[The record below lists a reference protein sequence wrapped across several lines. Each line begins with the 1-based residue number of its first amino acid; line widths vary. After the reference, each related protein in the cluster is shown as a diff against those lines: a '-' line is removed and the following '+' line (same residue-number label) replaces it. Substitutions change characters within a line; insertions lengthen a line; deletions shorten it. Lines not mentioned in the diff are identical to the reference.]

1 MKNRFNHIKKGAPP
15 CTSPV
20 GGAEERLRGG
30 NSRWDCHFEPG
41 GCDVY
46 DSLGCER
53 RHRLFTLRRLRCE
66 TGGDSKRLLPSL
78 AKTSGDGVNADYSLT
93 ILNSGNGTDKFT
105 LTYISSHGWQILLVR
120 RYQRKRYF
128 GCCRL
133 QCGCHCINRF
143 SQSRFKF
150 QDYCPRGCSKQ

>member
-1 MKNRFNHIKKGAPP
+1 MRLLLLAGTKSVYAVGTPAGTVISSRAVAMYTTASGANVD
-15 CTSPV
+15 TVYSPFV
-20 GGAEERLRGG
+20 VFVVKQAGTV
-30 NSRWDCHFEPG
+30 N
-41 GCDVY
+41 V
-46 DSLGCER
+46 
-53 RHRLFTLRRLRCE
+53 
-66 TGGDSKRLLPSL
+66 LLPSL

-93 ILNSGNGTDKFT
+93 ILNSGNGTDKIYADIYFVAR
-105 LTYISSHGWQILLVR
+105 LANPPVP